1 MQAVLQETNTQQLQ
15 KSDASDSTS
24 LNFNM
29 PSDVQNAL
37 DRILQYYRQNNMRPE
52 VSLQGD
58 PLDITS
64 GLVTQVQTTLPA
76 PLQDAGKTLLG
87 FLVQEIVNFCR
98 EKKVQSLSLNFVF
111 ESGKI

>member
-1 MQAVLQETNTQQLQ
+1 MEAVLKQTKISEAYAE
-15 KSDASDSTS
+15 DIGESTS
-24 LNFNM
+24 LGFNM
-29 PSDVQNAL
+29 PNDVQNSL

-64 GLVTQVQTTLPA
+64 GLVSQVQATLPL
-76 PLQDAGKTLLG
+76 PLQDAGKKLLG
-87 FLVQEIVNFCR
+87 FLVQEIVSFCR